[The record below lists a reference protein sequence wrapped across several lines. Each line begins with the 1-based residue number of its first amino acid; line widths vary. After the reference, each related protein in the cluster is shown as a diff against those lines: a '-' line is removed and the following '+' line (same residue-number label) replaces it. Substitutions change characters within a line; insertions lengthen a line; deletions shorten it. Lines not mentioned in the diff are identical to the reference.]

1 MDIVIAG
8 GGKIGETLCQELS
21 KEDINIVLLERN
33 QDRLERIINKT
44 DITGL
49 TGDATDYDSLVE
61 AGVQNCDLFIAVTP
75 EDETNIISSVISK
88 KLGAE
93 HTIARVRNPKY
104 ANREEFIR
112 DGLGI
117 SMVINPEMEAAK
129 HMARLLEFPES
140 LSTESF
146 ENGRVNIVEV
156 RIEKNSSLVDISLS
170 QFGQRYS
177 ELLICA
183 VTHGQETFIPS
194 GDTVLH
200 EGDHLYVTGEKK
212 ELNHFYREVGYINE
226 EVNSSLIIGGG
237 RITYYL
243 LQRLSK
249 LNMDIKVIEINH
261 ETALDLSHRFPGIMI
276 IRGDGTDQEFLNEER
291 IDQFDAVLSLTGI
304 DEENII
310 NSLYAISLDVNKV
323 ITKVSR
329 TGLLKILEDTDLQSI
344 VTPKILITSKIL
356 RFVRSLKGT
365 RASNVEALYR
375 IADNKVEALQFL
387 VKRDSKVIG
396 KTFNELNIK
405 ENVLVAYIIRGK
417 ELIFPSG
424 EDCIYAGDHVIIV
437 TTYKQ
442 FDDIDDILK

>member
-140 LSTESF
+140 LSTS
-146 ENGRVNIVEV
+146 
-156 RIEKNSSLVDISLS
+156 
-170 QFGQRYS
+170 
-177 ELLICA
+177 
-183 VTHGQETFIPS
+183 
-194 GDTVLH
+194 
-200 EGDHLYVTGEKK
+200 
-212 ELNHFYREVGYINE
+212 
-226 EVNSSLIIGGG
+226 
-237 RITYYL
+237 
-243 LQRLSK
+243 RLK
-249 LNMDIKVIEINH
+249 W
-261 ETALDLSHRFPGIMI
+261 
-276 IRGDGTDQEFLNEER
+276 
-291 IDQFDAVLSLTGI
+291 
-304 DEENII
+304 
-310 NSLYAISLDVNKV
+310 
-323 ITKVSR
+323 
-329 TGLLKILEDTDLQSI
+329 
-344 VTPKILITSKIL
+344 TSKHC
-356 RFVRSLKGT
+356 K
-365 RASNVEALYR
+365 
-375 IADNKVEALQFL
+375 
-387 VKRDSKVIG
+387 
-396 KTFNELNIK
+396 
-405 ENVLVAYIIRGK
+405 
-417 ELIFPSG
+417 
-424 EDCIYAGDHVIIV
+424 
-437 TTYKQ
+437 
-442 FDDIDDILK
+442 